1 MYQINQIFADGAYF
15 QLTALLT
22 GALFF
27 AMVGIREMKNENL
40 YGYLFAAISIFF
52 LAIHAFF
59 LLSLPDAVSPLNNLD
74 FWPWLIA
81 FFAPALI
88 TLYLVFGFFNMLMDK
103 VRLGIVKIFFG
114 LTLLCYLFML
124 GGSWPLDVKGII
136 VMIWCGLWFDVELGL
151 TA

>member
-1 MYQINQIFADGAYF
+1 MLPVNQIFADGSYF

-27 AMVGIREMKNENL
+27 AMVGIREMRDDNI

-52 LAIHAFF
+52 LAIHTFF
-59 LLSLPDAVSPLNNLD
+59 LLNLPATVSPLNNLA
-74 FWPWLIA
+74 FWEWLIA

-88 TLYLVFGFFNMLMDK
+88 TLYLVFGFFNMLMSK
-103 VRLGIVKIFFG
+103 MRTGMVKIFFG

-124 GGSWPLDVKGII
+124 GGNWPLDARGII
-136 VMIWCGLWFDVELGL
+136 VMIWSGIWFDVELGI
-151 TA
+151 TG

>member
-1 MYQINQIFADGAYF
+1 MQEISHIFADAAYF

-27 AMVGIREMKNENL
+27 GMLGLRELRNENL

-59 LLSLPDAVSPLNNLD
+59 LLNLPSAASPLNNLG
-74 FWPWLIA
+74 FWEWLIA

-88 TLYLVFGFFNMLMDK
+88 TLYLVFGFFSMLMAK
-103 VRLGIVKIFFG
+103 ISNGLVKYF
-114 LTLLCYLFML
+114 
-124 GGSWPLDVKGII
+124 LD
-136 VMIWCGLWFDVELGL
+136 
-151 TA
+151 

>member
-1 MYQINQIFADGAYF
+1 MQEISQIFAEAAYF

-27 AMVGIREMKNENL
+27 GMVGLRELRNENL
-40 YGYLFAAISIFF
+40 NGYLFAAISIFF

-59 LLSLPDAVSPLNNLD
+59 LLNLTPTATLLNNLG
-74 FWPWLIA
+74 FWEWLVA

-88 TLYLVFGFFNMLMDK
+88 TLYLVFGFFNMLMAK
-103 VRLGIVKIFFG
+103 ISTGMVKIFFG

-124 GGSWPLDVKGII
+124 GGNWPLDARGII
-136 VMIWCGLWFDVELGL
+136 VLVWSGLWFDVELGL
-151 TA
+151 TG